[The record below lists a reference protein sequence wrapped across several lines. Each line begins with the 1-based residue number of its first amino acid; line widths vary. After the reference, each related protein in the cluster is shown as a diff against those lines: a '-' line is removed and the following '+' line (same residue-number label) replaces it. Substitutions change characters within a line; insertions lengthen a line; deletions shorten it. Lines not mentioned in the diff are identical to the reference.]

1 MTSIKWLFFL
11 KAEHWKIWQKA
22 ESLVLSTYCNTQFFF
37 VFFTFQH
44 CEVIGRDCR
53 WCQHLTV
60 GKLDRFKW
68 IFLAMLLIWTDIS
81 CVSCFSLMRM
91 TCTNVLFFL
100 HENMSKSTRSY
111 IWLVLAIDTVDEW
124 ITGFG
129 TDLHL
134 HARDPRESCYC
145 RKTLPCRVSVP
156 WVPILWME
164 RDWLHFV
171 SHAVMEGSRIQT
183 TTTLHLGD
191 SSQAETLT
199 CLNIWEVFLSHFFF
213 LFFKCD
219 SVLCWD
225 AGSIW
230 TFENVYVNPIWTSF
244 A

>member
-1 MTSIKWLFFL
+1 
-11 KAEHWKIWQKA
+11 
-22 ESLVLSTYCNTQFFF
+22 
-37 VFFTFQH
+37 
-44 CEVIGRDCR
+44 
-53 WCQHLTV
+53 
-60 GKLDRFKW
+60 
-68 IFLAMLLIWTDIS
+68 MLLIWTDIS

-91 TCTNVLFFL
+91 TCTNLLFFL

-199 CLNIWEVFLSHFFF
+199 CLNMWEVFLSHFFF
-213 LFFKCD
+213 FYFL
-219 SVLCWD
+219 SVIACCVEMQG
-225 AGSIW
+225 A
-230 TFENVYVNPIWTSF
+230 FEPLKMCMWIQYGLLLLSLSCISD
-244 A
+244 